1 MPVLWQKGSLL
12 EYIFAPEL
20 SGDEDLASNLEVLSV
35 YASMQHRSLTLI

>member
-1 MPVLWQKGSLL
+1 MAVLWQKGSLL

-20 SGDEDLASNLEVLSV
+20 SRDEDLPSNLEVLSV